1 MVAIFLIVGFL
12 MVFLLFGWAL
22 IRAVGRYSRADCARI
37 YQCKNPC
44 YNRPDRC
51 GLVKE
56 KEVKKS
62 E

>member
-1 MVAIFLIVGFL
+1 MNEH
-12 MVFLLFGWAL
+12 MS
-22 IRAVGRYSRADCARI
+22 RYCTTFHCDARGDRYYCADCAKI